1 MGKTV
6 ARILAAFM
14 LSSSLLSGGIGD
26 DRISL
31 LIEVRGGVLSS
42 SLENFSEI
50 YGTDDLLKVGAVGM
64 GYNNTFF
71 IARYRLFD
79 ALGKSVV
86 TGLDLDG
93 DARWKQ
99 EFLSLGIR
107 SYDGRLFY
115 GEFAFVVGAV
125 KETISTSEPD
135 YSALNASFSSA
146 LSKGVSLAAGL
157 NIPLAELNFS
167 GEVEYIYVPI
177 SAPGESNGDKI
188 NIGGPVYTVGVS
200 IVF

>member
-1 MGKTV
+1 MAK
-6 ARILAAFM
+6 ILSACI
-14 LSSSLLSGGIGD
+14 LLSSLLSGGIGD
-26 DRISL
+26 ERVSL
-31 LIEVRGGVLSS
+31 LIEARGGVLSS

-50 YGTDDLLKVGAVGM
+50 YGNDDLVKVAALGV
-64 GYNNTFF
+64 GYNSTFF
-71 IARYRLFD
+71 VAKYRLFD
-79 ALGKSVV
+79 ARGESVV
-86 TGLDLDG
+86 TGLELEG
-93 DARWKQ
+93 DARWKE

-107 SYDGRLFY
+107 SYDGRFFY
-115 GEFAFVVGAV
+115 GEFAFVVGVV

-146 LSKGVSLAAGL
+146 LHKGVSIGAGL

-167 GEVEYIYVPI
+167 GEVEYLYVPI

-188 NIGGPVYTVGVS
+188 NIGGPVYTVGVN